1 MPVLHQ
7 YQDGSGY
14 YVRAKP
20 SGLNTPITYQVHNS
34 ARSFFSDL
42 GYGDGD
48 NVPWEVIQPLR
59 AIGHIYTNGEGV
71 EEGDLTDS
79 ISGKIAELSDNGR
92 EKLID
97 YLDQYTNLSIDKK
110 RELERL
116 LEGGEIEE
124 VNEIIELLNGDSLS
138 RSTGQTLPPSLR
150 RIATEHFG
158 SSSQQTV
165 VVSSRGKGNGYTDG
179 FKLDAAPV
187 FVSAKH
193 NGVEPLKLRFM
204 SSETRDSDELPRNA
218 FYDSSP
224 FDGRFVWEEA
234 QKDEYIINVT
244 ADGEWNLLISQGV
257 PKAEEVPLSMVGRD
271 FEVFGPFEEDGFLSL
286 EYQYYGETWFE
297 VNTVNEDGERESELF
312 ETNYLHND
320 IKGEIVE
327 GSVAFSSNVP
337 YVAIES
343 YGEWQVNLTRA

>member
-7 YQDGSGY
+7 YEDGSGY
-14 YVRAKP
+14 YLRAKP

-42 GYGDGD
+42 GYRDGD
-48 NVPWEVIQPLR
+48 SVPWEVIQPLR
-59 AIGHIYTNGEGV
+59 AIGHIYTNGQGV
-71 EEGDLTDS
+71 EEGDQTDS
-79 ISGKIAELSDNGR
+79 IGGKIAELNKKGR
-92 EKLID
+92 KELVD
-97 YLDQYTNLSIDKK
+97 YIGQYTNISVDKK

-116 LEGGEIEE
+116 LEKEKVEEI
-124 VNEIIELLNGDSLS
+124 NAIIELLNGNSLS
-138 RSTGQTLPPSLR
+138 QSTSQTLPPSLR

-165 VVSSRGKGNGYTDG
+165 VASSRGKGNGYTDA
-179 FKLDAAPV
+179 FELKAAPV

-193 NGVEPLKLRFM
+193 DGVEPLKLRFM
-204 SSETRDSDELPRNA
+204 ASETEDSDELPRCA

-224 FDGRFVWEEA
+224 FDGTFIWEEA
-234 QKDEYIINVT
+234 HDDEYILNVT

-257 PKAEEVPLSMVGRD
+257 PEAEEIPLSMVGRD
-271 FEVFGPFEEDGFLSL
+271 FEVFGPFTEDGFLSL
-286 EYQYYGETWFE
+286 EYEYYGGTWFE
-297 VNTVNEDGERESELF
+297 LNTIDENGETESQLF
-312 ETNYLHND
+312 KTDYLDDD
-320 IKGEIVE
+320 IEEEVVS

-337 YVAIES
+337 YVTIES

>member
-7 YQDGSGY
+7 YEDKSGY
-14 YVRAKP
+14 YLRAKP

-42 GYGDGD
+42 GYRDGD
-48 NVPWEVIQPLR
+48 SVPWEVIQPLR
-59 AIGHIYTNGEGV
+59 AIGHIYTNGQGV

-79 ISGKIAELSDNGR
+79 ISGKIAELSEKGR

-97 YLDQYTNLSIDKK
+97 YIDQYTNLSIDKK

-116 LEGGEIEE
+116 LEQGEVEE
-124 VNEIIELLNGDSLS
+124 VNAIIELLNGNTLS
-138 RSTGQTLPPSLR
+138 QSTSQALPPSLR

-158 SSSQQTV
+158 SSQQTIV
-165 VVSSRGKGNGYTDG
+165 ASSRGKGNGYTDA
-179 FKLDAAPV
+179 FKLESAPV

-193 NGVEPLKLRFM
+193 DGIEPLKLRFM
-204 SSETRDSDELPRNA
+204 ASETGDSDELPKCA

-224 FDGRFVWEEA
+224 FDGTFIWEEA
-234 QKDEYIINVT
+234 QDDEYMVNVT
-244 ADGEWNLLISQGV
+244 ADGEWSLLISQGI
-257 PKAEEVPLSMVGRD
+257 PEAEEVPLSMVGRD

-286 EYQYYGETWFE
+286 EYEYYGETWFE
-297 VNTVNEDGERESELF
+297 VNTINEDGESESQLF
-312 ETNYLHND
+312 KTSHLHDD
-320 IKGEIVE
+320 IEGEVVE
-327 GSVAFSSNVP
+327 GSVAFSSNVH
-337 YVAIES
+337 YVTIES